1 LKGRVGIVV
10 GGNTGLG
17 RFITVRLASE
27 GAKLTVLD
35 IKKPATS
42 TDKSIVE
49 ELPKDASPATL
60 VEGDLHAWAFV
71 DKAYGD
77 VIKAHGRID
86 FVVNC
91 VPAGELEGQQ
101 TTPFAATTEDAW
113 DAAMGVSAKAVF
125 LSCKRAVQQLV
136 TQDNAAVRGRI
147 VNISSVYGGMV
158 ARKGAFTFGVAKS
171 VVVQLTRQ
179 IAAEYASQGVVCNAV
194 APGHIDDSTDPR
206 DCVPPSA
213 SNRVP
218 AEEAG
223 KALDVANAVLFLVS
237 DETRYVHGTNLVVD
251 GGFMAT

>member
-1 LKGRVGIVV
+1 VGIVV

-35 IKKPATS
+35 AKKAATNE
-42 TDKSIVE
+42 KSIVE

-71 DKAYGD
+71 DKAYSD
-77 VIKAHGRID
+77 VAKAHGRID

-91 VPAGELEGQQ
+91 VPAGESQGQQ
-101 TTPFAATTEDAW
+101 TPFAQVEEAAW

-147 VNISSVYGGMV
+147 VNISSVVGGMV

-179 IAAEYASQGVVCNAV
+179 IAAEYASQGVLCNAV

-206 DCVPPSA
+206 DVVPPVA

-237 DETRYVHGTNLVVD
+237 DDTRYVHGTNLLVD